1 MAGQFELFT
10 DADSHIRFRL
20 VATDGTV
27 LAVST
32 PFEDKRAAA
41 DGIRAVR
48 ECAGTGLIREVRSS
62 PWAASGRDSSRPSPS
77 HRRHRHAPA
86 V

>member
-10 DADSHIRFRL
+10 DAESHIRFRL
-20 VATDGTV
+20 VDKDGSV

-41 DGIRAVR
+41 DAIRAVR
-48 ECAGTGLIREVRSS
+48 ECAGTGLIQEVRSS
-62 PWAASGRDSSRPSPS
+62 PWAASSRNAGLPSPS